1 MGDKTI
7 VISFTEEQIKKYNG
21 QNSKLCFSAGVG
33 DEDNSAYNV
42 IARSDST
49 SPPSPPFCPIKD
61 LLTADYRHLRHCHD
75 SVEGLVQDCGD
86 QVLLLQGR

>member
-33 DEDNSAYNV
+33 DEENSAYNV

-49 SPPSPPFCPIKD
+49 VS
-61 LLTADYRHLRHCHD
+61 LLTYTYKGHAD
-75 SVEGLVQDCGD
+75 S
-86 QVLLLQGR
+86 